1 MSRTAARGRT
11 ERCGESEARK
21 RLRDAEEFLR
31 AAGAEAEKSSQ
42 EATNVAA
49 NLLVSAGI
57 AAADAACC
65 KALGKRS
72 RSQDH
77 RDGGALL
84 RLITQGGKAAANSFD
99 RLIAQKD
106 LTDYGFA
113 NVGRSQ
119 FVMLQRQATALV
131 KFAATTI
138 SR

>member
-11 ERCGESEARK
+11 ELCGESEARK

-31 AAGAEAEKSSQ
+31 AAEAEAEKSSQ
-42 EATNVAA
+42 EAINVAA

-84 RLITQGGKAAANSFD
+84 RLIAQGGKAASNSFD

>member
-11 ERCGESEARK
+11 EPCGESEARK

-31 AAGAEAEKSSQ
+31 AAEAEAEKSSQ
-42 EATNVAA
+42 EAINVAA

-84 RLITQGGKAAANSFD
+84 RLIAQGGKAASNSFD

-106 LTDYGFA
+106 LTDYGFT

-119 FVMLQRQATALV
+119 FVMLQRQATTLV
-131 KFAATTI
+131 RFAATTI

>member
-31 AAGAEAEKSSQ
+31 AAEAEAEKSSQ
-42 EATNVAA
+42 EAINVAA

-72 RSQDH
+72 RSQNP
-77 RDGGALL
+77 REGGALL
-84 RLITQGGKAAANSFD
+84 RLIAQGGNAASNSFD